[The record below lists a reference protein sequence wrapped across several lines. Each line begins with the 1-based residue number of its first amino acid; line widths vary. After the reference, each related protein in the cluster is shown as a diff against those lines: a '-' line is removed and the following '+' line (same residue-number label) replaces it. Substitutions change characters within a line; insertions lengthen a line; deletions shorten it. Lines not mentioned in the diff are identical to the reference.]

1 MSGYV
6 PEPWHW
12 MVAGVALAVLEVVL
26 PGAALVW
33 LGGAAFLVGLI
44 SFVVPIGL
52 NGQLGLFAV
61 LAVVALGIAFYL
73 RRRGRLD
80 TPEVSVNRGAA
91 RFVGTRATLDQPIVD
106 GVGRMNLGDTAW
118 AIKGPD
124 LPAGAQV
131 VVVGMDGA
139 TLIVE
144 RA

>member
-12 MVAGVALAVLEVVL
+12 MAAGVVLAVLEVVL
-26 PGAALVW
+26 PGAALIW

-44 SFVVPIGL
+44 AFVVPLGL

-61 LAVVALGIAFYL
+61 LAVAALAIAIYL
-73 RRRGRLD
+73 RRRGKLD
-80 TPEVSVNRGAA
+80 TPETPVNRGAA
-91 RFVGTRATLDQPIVD
+91 RFIGTRATLDQPIVD
-106 GVGRMNLGDTAW
+106 GSGRLHLGDTVW

-124 LPAGAQV
+124 LPAGTQV

-139 TLIVE
+139 TLVVE
-144 RA
+144 RG

>member
-80 TPEVSVNRGAA
+80 TPEIPVNRGAA
-91 RFVGTRATLDQPIVD
+91 RFVGTCATLDQPIVD
-106 GVGRMNLGDTAW
+106 GVGRMNLGDTVW
-118 AIKGPD
+118 TIKGPD
-124 LPAGAQV
+124 LPAGTPV
-131 VVVGMDGA
+131 VVTGMDGA

>member
-12 MVAGVALAVLEVVL
+12 MAAGVALAVLEVVL

-33 LGGAAFLVGLI
+33 LGGAAFLVGLA
-44 SFVVPIGL
+44 SFIFPIGL
-52 NGQLGLFAV
+52 NGQLGLFAA

-73 RRRGRLD
+73 RRRGKLD
-80 TPEVSVNRGAA
+80 TPATAVNQGAA

-106 GVGRMNLGDTAW
+106 GVGRMHLGDTVW

-139 TLIVE
+139 TLVVQ
-144 RA
+144 RV